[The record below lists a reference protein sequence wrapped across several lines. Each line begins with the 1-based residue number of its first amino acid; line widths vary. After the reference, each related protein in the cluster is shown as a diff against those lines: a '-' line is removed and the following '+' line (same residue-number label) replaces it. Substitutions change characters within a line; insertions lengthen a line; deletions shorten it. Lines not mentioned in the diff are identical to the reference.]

1 MPPPRV
7 RPIEKFAAAVASC
20 TKEVCFTTNPYL
32 FTVSDFLQSTAYG
45 KCIVVDYNNVSKDK
59 CLTEFLKLQQC
70 YTVSPIK
77 FVDYSLLM
85 GNEGCV

>member
-20 TKEVCFTTNPYL
+20 TTE
-32 FTVSDFLQSTAYG
+32 STAYG
-45 KCIVVDYNNVSKDK
+45 KCIVADYNNVSKDK

-70 YTVSPIK
+70 YTAAYK
-77 FVDYSLLM
+77 KK
-85 GNEGCV
+85 